1 MTGRLAGMAWQLAA
15 AATPGPND
23 DLETTGGGG
32 KDSFAFFVVS
42 ILLALACIGIGL
54 LMARQLRR
62 MNRNYTRKVEDGEL
76 EPEHD
81 RPASGIA
88 TAQNPEGW
96 RGPDSS
102 GRGGGG
108 RGGAGAGG
116 TGAGADDPGAP
127 DARS

>member
-1 MTGRLAGMAWQLAA
+1 MTGHVVEVAWRVAA
-15 AATPGPND
+15 AVTPAPDN

-42 ILLALACIGIGL
+42 VLLALACIAIGL

-62 MNRNYTRKVEDGEL
+62 MNRNYARKVEDGEL

-96 RGPDSS
+96 RGPDAS
-102 GRGGGG
+102 GRRSGS
-108 RGGAGAGG
+108 
-116 TGAGADDPGAP
+116 DPGAP
-127 DARS
+127 GDAADGPRDGS

>member
-1 MTGRLAGMAWQLAA
+1 MTGRIAAVAWHVASA
-15 AATPGPND
+15 VTPTPAPND

-32 KDSFAFFVVS
+32 SDSFAFFVVS

-88 TAQNPEGW
+88 TSQNPEGW

-102 GRGGGG
+102 PGRGPDGGPSDG
-108 RGGAGAGG
+108 RGSSGV
-116 TGAGADDPGAP
+116 
-127 DARS
+127 S

>member
-1 MTGRLAGMAWQLAA
+1 MTGRLVEVAWHV
-15 AATPGPND
+15 ATAVTPTPAPHD

-32 KDSFAFFVVS
+32 SDSFAFFVVS

-62 MNRNYTRKVEDGEL
+62 MNRNYSRKVEDGEL

-88 TAQNPEGW
+88 TSQNPEGW

-102 GRGGGG
+102 PGRGPDDGSS
-108 RGGAGAGG
+108 AG
-116 TGAGADDPGAP
+116 
-127 DARS
+127 S

>member
-1 MTGRLAGMAWQLAA
+1 MTGHLVEVAWRVAA

-42 ILLALACIGIGL
+42 VLLALACIGIGL

-62 MNRNYTRKVEDGEL
+62 MNRNYARKVEDGEL
-76 EPEHD
+76 EPDHD

-96 RGPDSS
+96 RGPDSF
-102 GRGGGG
+102 GRRDDG
-108 RGGAGAGG
+108 RR
-116 TGAGADDPGAP
+116 DDGPGAP
-127 DARS
+127 GGPADGS

>member
-1 MTGRLAGMAWQLAA
+1 MTGHLTAVAWRV
-15 AATPGPND
+15 ATAVTPAPDN

-42 ILLALACIGIGL
+42 VLLALACIAIGL

-62 MNRNYTRKVEDGEL
+62 MNRNYARKVEDGEL

-102 GRGGGG
+102 GR
-108 RGGAGAGG
+108 RGG
-116 TGAGADDPGAP
+116 PGSP
-127 DARS
+127 GDASDGPGDGS